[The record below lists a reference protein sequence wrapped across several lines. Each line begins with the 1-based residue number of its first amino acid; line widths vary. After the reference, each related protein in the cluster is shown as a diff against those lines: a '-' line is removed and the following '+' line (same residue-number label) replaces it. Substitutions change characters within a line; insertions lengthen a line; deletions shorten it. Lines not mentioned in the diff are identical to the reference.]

1 MGRSFDRGGQNRKEK
16 ERGKRRA
23 YRQAERDREAREAVM
38 TAKRTATSADF
49 TKRRR
54 PPRVAPTVMAPLP
67 MHAQAQKQA
76 TAKPME
82 PSIPPAREHK
92 RPGFFSQVFGLF
104 KKSA

>member
-23 YRQAERDREAREAVM
+23 YRQAERDREAREALM
-38 TAKRTATSADF
+38 HAKQTTTAAEFA
-49 TKRRR
+49 KRRR
-54 PPRVAPTVMAPLP
+54 PPRLTPAAPVMGAHEQP
-67 MHAQAQKQA
+67 HAR
-76 TAKPME
+76 PME

-92 RPGFFSQVFGLF
+92 RPGFFSQVFGFF

>member
-38 TAKRTATSADF
+38 QAKRTASSAEF
-49 TKRRR
+49 AKRRR
-54 PPRVAPTVMAPLP
+54 PPRLTPAVPVMV
-67 MHAQAQKQA
+67 AQAQPQA
-76 TAKPME
+76 RPME

-92 RPGFFSQVFGLF
+92 RPGFLSQVIGRFF